1 METIV
6 QPAGLPRHDTKPL
19 PVAAALTALG
29 IVYGDIGTSPLYAFK
44 QAALASG
51 ALTPQTILGLISLIL
66 WTLILIVALKYAI
79 LIMRADNHGEGGV
92 MAILALLD
100 VRRAPPGSLRAGLL
114 TVGLIGA
121 ALLYNRQLAAKPS
134 VLNWLPVSGAEEQF
148 EPDRRN
154 DKQIDAGDVG
164 GVIAQ
169 ESLPTRRARAMTP

>member
-1 METIV
+1 M
-6 QPAGLPRHDTKPL
+6 
-19 PVAAALTALG
+19 
-29 IVYGDIGTSPLYAFK
+29 
-44 QAALASG
+44 
-51 ALTPQTILGLISLIL
+51 
-66 WTLILIVALKYAI
+66 
-79 LIMRADNHGEGGV
+79 N
-92 MAILALLD
+92 
-100 VRRAPPGSLRAGLL
+100 RRAFQIRPA

-169 ESLPTRRARAMTP
+169 ESLPARRARAMTP